1 MAEKQAFQLTEN
13 EMEQFG
19 LWLSL
24 DLTERAG
31 VRGRRQERPMEGYF
45 CTRPNGKVPGAEL
58 RGSDF
63 SLRVVL
69 LIHGWRSTG
78 MSIRAAAEKVAED
91 YRSFLEMRLGSK
103 TEIDETVRSAY
114 YYPLR
119 EKLAI
124 DQQLEFWFWNF
135 QHWCGWIGRIDR
147 RLIES
152 VILDYSQ
159 SGKSDSEALFRA
171 LISEVRSATR
181 SVRVH
186 RILG

>member
-1 MAEKQAFQLTEN
+1 MAEKQALQLTEN

-19 LWLSL
+19 RWLSL

-58 RGSDF
+58 RGFDF

-147 RLIES
+147 SLIES